1 MLKSIQNNFDNPKV
15 HNLLIKHF
23 IELRS
28 VSPVGSTHV
37 LDIEGLKDP
46 SIKFWSLWEANEL
59 VGCGQYQNNMFYKI
73 ATMCRKDKVWD
84 YYRVLKNHPYQEVAI
99 KSSNSRTKTM
109 DPIKI
114 THYPKD
120 KPYVLKFN

>member
-1 MLKSIQNNFDNPKV
+1 MNKKHKFLKIYVPDEMMDTYEGRTHHNPENWTKLYYYNSRKCDEVPQNKIV
-15 HNLLIKHF
+15 
-23 IELRS
+23 
-28 VSPVGSTHV
+28 
-37 LDIEGLKDP
+37 
-46 SIKFWSLWEANEL
+46 NEL

-84 YYRVLKNHPYQEVAI
+84 YYRVLKKHPYQEVAI